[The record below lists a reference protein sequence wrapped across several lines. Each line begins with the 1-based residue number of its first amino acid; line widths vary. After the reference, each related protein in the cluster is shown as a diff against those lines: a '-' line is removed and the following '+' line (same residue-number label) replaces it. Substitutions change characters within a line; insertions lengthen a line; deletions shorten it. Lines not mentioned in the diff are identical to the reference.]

1 VYCQEGYRATT
12 AASILMRESDGG
24 VAILIDG
31 VEGWLASGLPLE
43 MPDQSR

>member
-1 VYCQEGYRATT
+1 
-12 AASILMRESDGG
+12 MRESDGG
-24 VAILIDG
+24 VGILIDG